1 MARGGQKLPAPRHLP
16 NYVEQGIYAALFYRI
31 LNVSRKTAAGAKI
44 FATAAVC
51 LLYVQFIIISR
62 AILIP

>member
-44 FATAAVC
+44 FASAAVYYMFN
-51 LLYVQFIIISR
+51 LL
-62 AILIP
+62 

>member
-1 MARGGQKLPAPRHLP
+1 MPAPRHLP
-16 NYVEQGIYAALFYRI
+16 NYVEQGIYAALFHRI
-31 LNVSRKTAAGAKI
+31 LNVSRKTAAGVKI
-44 FATAAVC
+44 FAPAAVC